1 MTNTL
6 KTAVLLAALSAVFLF
21 LGEAL
26 GGSQGLV
33 LGFMFAVVTNIGSYW
48 FSDKIVLRMYGA
60 KEVGPE
66 HPLYQSS
73 AGWLSEPDFP
83 SRASTSFRRPLRTRS
98 RPGAIRSTPPWRR
111 PKASCGC

>member
-33 LGFMFAVVTNIGSYW
+33 LGFMFAVVMNFGSYW
-48 FSDKIVLRMYGA
+48 FSDKIVLRMYGRR
-60 KEVGPE
+60 KSDPSIRSTR
-66 HPLYQSS
+66 SS
-73 AGWLSEPDFP
+73 PGWLSAPDFR
-83 SRASTSFRRPLRTRS
+83 SRGCTSFRRPLRTRS
-98 RPGAIRSTPPWRR
+98 RPAAIRSTPPWRR